1 MLDVVRLQKEML
13 VRTYDWDDDIDIDID
28 DIDLSDMM

>member
-1 MLDVVRLQKEML
+1 MLDVELQKEML

>member
-1 MLDVVRLQKEML
+1 MLELQKEML

>member
-1 MLDVVRLQKEML
+1 MLYVELQKEML

>member
-1 MLDVVRLQKEML
+1 MLELQKEML
-13 VRTYDWDDDIDIDID
+13 VRTYDWDDDIDIDIN